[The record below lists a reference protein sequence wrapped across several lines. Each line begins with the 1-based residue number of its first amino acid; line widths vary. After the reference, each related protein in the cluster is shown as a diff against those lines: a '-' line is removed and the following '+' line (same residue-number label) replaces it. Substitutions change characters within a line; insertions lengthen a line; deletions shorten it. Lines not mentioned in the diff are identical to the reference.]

1 MKKIF
6 NNLKIVFLF
15 FLSVNLYANVQ
26 NRNTTESPFS
36 IENKDTIVIKGK
48 INYFFNGGKAS
59 GAQVAFITLDKVY
72 FSNRTTKNGRYQIK
86 VPSEKVFKKNVIF
99 INYSSNFYL
108 FKFDYHIIG
117 SRFSKTKRLEV
128 GVDNVSKFSRVNPNE
143 DDLVYVEG
151 KQKNISS
158 LYQFDLENKHMQYV
172 IEDREI
178 IKNLCGETSKK
189 RLILYFL
196 WDKYDL

>member
-1 MKKIF
+1 MH
-6 NNLKIVFLF
+6 
-15 FLSVNLYANVQ
+15 Y
-26 NRNTTESPFS
+26 RNITESPFS

-48 INYFFNGGKAS
+48 INFFMDGLERE
-59 GAQVAFITLDKVY
+59 GALVAFITLDRVY
-72 FSNRTTKNGRYQIK
+72 FSNRTTENGKYQIK
-86 VPSEKVFKKNVIF
+86 VPSEKVFKKNIIF
-99 INYSSNFYL
+99 INYSSTFYQ
-108 FKFDYHIIG
+108 FKLDHHIIG
-117 SRFSKTKRLEV
+117 TRFSKTKRLEF
-128 GVDNVSKFSRVNPNE
+128 DNRDVILDINPNE

-151 KQKNISS
+151 KQEHISS
-158 LYQFDLENKHMQYV
+158 LDQFDLKKNYMQYV